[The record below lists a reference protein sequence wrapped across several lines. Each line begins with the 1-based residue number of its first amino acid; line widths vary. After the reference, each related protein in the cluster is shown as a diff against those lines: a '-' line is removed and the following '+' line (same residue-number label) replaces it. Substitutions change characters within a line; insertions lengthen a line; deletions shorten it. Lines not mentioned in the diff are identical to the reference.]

1 MFLVAKVE
9 VPRSRIRTFLCLV
22 LLSNLY
28 NNTVFWKLRHV
39 GVHLLCYPL
48 IQVSLYQKRV
58 PQKSLKMSEKA
69 HEMNSRVSKIFIVV
83 VLGKLIIF
91 EVNSKRRRL
100 EC

>member
-1 MFLVAKVE
+1 MYKVDANE
-9 VPRSRIRTFLCLV
+9 GPKSVC
-22 LLSNLY
+22 
-28 NNTVFWKLRHV
+28 
-39 GVHLLCYPL
+39 L

-91 EVNSKRRRL
+91 EVNSER
-100 EC
+100 